1 MIFSDFKLEGNLPI
15 YTQIKNY
22 LSALINKGFSNSC
35 YINLIFE
42 GDNLIFSDF
51 KLEGNLPIYTQIKNY
66 LSALIN
72 KGLLPNGSKLPS
84 TRELSQILDVSRNS
98 VIAAYDEMVANFHL
112 QGNFLKY

>member
-1 MIFSDFKLEGNLPI
+1 M
-15 YTQIKNY
+15 
-22 LSALINKGFSNSC
+22 
-35 YINLIFE
+35 
-42 GDNLIFSDF
+42 IFSDF

-98 VIAAYDEMVANFHL
+98 VIAAYDE
-112 QGNFLKY
+112 LKADGLLLSLIHI